1 MVFLYGRVFGPLNVG
16 RKRGCTSW
24 HSASGG
30 SASPPS
36 RRACVALRHVL
47 LKVSLVV
54 AACVCSLASSADVKP
69 VEKLDIDLYL
79 GTWTEIA
86 AIPQFFQRK
95 CVRDTRATYSLAEAS
110 LIRLQNVCTR
120 SDGGRELVEGRA
132 RRVDAEV
139 PAKLEVTFFE
149 LFGEYRFWVSG
160 GYWVIA
166 LDPNYQW
173 AVVGHPSRRF
183 GWVLA
188 REPRLS
194 PVALAEVIGR
204 IKLQGYDACEFVI
217 TPQTGGLSVR
227 RPLCEVLQ

>member
-1 MVFLYGRVFGPLNVG
+1 MAFKPLCGKILAFV
-16 RKRGCTSW
+16 
-24 HSASGG
+24 
-30 SASPPS
+30 
-36 RRACVALRHVL
+36 VAGA
-47 LKVSLVV
+47 VSL
-54 AACVCSLASSADVKP
+54 AALADVKP
-69 VEKLDIDLYL
+69 VEKLDIDQYL

-95 CVRDTRATYSLAEAS
+95 CVRDTRAIYSLIEPS
-110 LIRLQNVCTR
+110 LIRVQNTCTR

-132 RRVDAEV
+132 RRVDPDV
-139 PAKLEVTFFE
+139 LGKLEVTFVE
-149 LFGEYRFWVSG
+149 LFGEYRFWISG

-166 LDPNYQW
+166 LDPDYQW

-188 REPRLS
+188 REHRLS

-204 IKLQGYDACEFVI
+204 IKSQGYDACEFVI

>member
-1 MVFLYGRVFGPLNVG
+1 MAFKPFCGKTMTF
-16 RKRGCTSW
+16 
-24 HSASGG
+24 
-30 SASPPS
+30 
-36 RRACVALRHVL
+36 
-47 LKVSLVV
+47 V
-54 AACVCSLASSADVKP
+54 AAFVCSLATAADVKP
-69 VEKLDIDLYL
+69 VEKLDIDRYL
-79 GTWTEIA
+79 GAWVEIA

-95 CVRDTRATYSLAEAS
+95 CVRDTKATYSLAEAS
-110 LIRLQNVCTR
+110 LIRVENACTR
-120 SDGGRELVEGRA
+120 VDGGRELVEGRA
-132 RRVDAEV
+132 RRADAGF
-139 PAKLEVTFFE
+139 PAKLEVTFLE

-160 GYWVIA
+160 GYWIIA

-188 REPRLS
+188 RERRLS

-204 IKLQGYDACEFVI
+204 IKSQGYDACEFVM

>member
-1 MVFLYGRVFGPLNVG
+1 MAFKPLCG
-16 RKRGCTSW
+16 KMLTF
-24 HSASGG
+24 
-30 SASPPS
+30 
-36 RRACVALRHVL
+36 
-47 LKVSLVV
+47 VV
-54 AACVCSLASSADVKP
+54 AGAFSLTTLADVKP
-69 VEKLDIDLYL
+69 VEKLDIDQYL

-95 CVRDTRATYSLAEAS
+95 CVRDTRAIYSLAEPS
-110 LIRLQNVCTR
+110 LIRVQNTCTR

-132 RRVDAEV
+132 RRLDPDV
-139 PAKLEVTFFE
+139 PGKLEVTFVE

-166 LDPNYQW
+166 LDPDYQW

-188 REPRLS
+188 REHRLS

-204 IKLQGYDACEFVI
+204 IKSQGYDACEFVI

>member
-1 MVFLYGRVFGPLNVG
+1 MLLRPLCE
-16 RKRGCTSW
+16 KLIT
-24 HSASGG
+24 
-30 SASPPS
+30 
-36 RRACVALRHVL
+36 L
-47 LKVSLVV
+47 V
-54 AACVCSLASSADVKP
+54 AAAFACSFANADVKP
-69 VEKLDIDLYL
+69 VEKFDIDRYQ
-79 GTWTEIA
+79 GTWVEIA

-95 CVRDTRATYSLAEAS
+95 CVRDTRATYTAAEPQ
-110 LIRLQNVCTR
+110 LIRVENVCTR
-120 SDGGRELVEGRA
+120 SDGGREMVEGRA
-132 RRVDAEV
+132 RRVDADV

-188 REPRLS
+188 RERRLS

-204 IKLQGYDACEFVI
+204 IKSQGYDACEFVM